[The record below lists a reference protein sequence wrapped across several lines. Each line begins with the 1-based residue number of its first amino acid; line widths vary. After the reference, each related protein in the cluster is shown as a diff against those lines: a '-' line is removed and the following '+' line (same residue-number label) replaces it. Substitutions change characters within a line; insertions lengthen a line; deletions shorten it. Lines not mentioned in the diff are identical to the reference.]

1 MLNDNKAEIESL
13 KAIIES
19 KDKSYVY
26 SQAKVE
32 DNWVFKQ
39 INLCPQDIEI
49 VTNFE
54 SKMH

>member
-32 DNWVFKQ
+32 DN
-39 INLCPQDIEI
+39 
-49 VTNFE
+49 
-54 SKMH
+54 